1 MKSMVAADLHW
12 ILLLKLELFN
22 FKVPMEL
29 IFTLCHMFFLE
40 NIIFFLCEAQ
50 VLIRMKRCLIEGLK
64 SYK

>member
-1 MKSMVAADLHW
+1 MVAADLHW

-22 FKVPMEL
+22 FKVPLEL
-29 IFTLCHMFFLE
+29 IFTLCHKFFFE
-40 NIIFFLCEAQ
+40 NIIFLCEAQ